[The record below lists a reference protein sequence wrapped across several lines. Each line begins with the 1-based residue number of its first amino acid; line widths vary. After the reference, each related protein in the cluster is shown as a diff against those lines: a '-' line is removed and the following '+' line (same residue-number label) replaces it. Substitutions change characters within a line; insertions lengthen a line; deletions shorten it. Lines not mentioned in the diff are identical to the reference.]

1 MDKKFKY
8 SIRFLSLFISMII
21 ITSPCFSQ
29 GNRTDRE
36 DRIRRRED
44 STTYRDDTIIR
55 WEDTIRYREDS
66 IIYRDDTITYRDEL
80 MRYFEDS
87 AYYRFGEAVNGIYV
101 IRLQNQEYINAH
113 IIIDNSPELNISR
126 ILGNVAIGGVVIIT
140 SFFLPMLAPSLP
152 PLMAVIVTSI
162 NTANVVQASLA
173 GAAISAGISGVT
185 TYIASGGDPNETF
198 NKAIEGASEGFKW
211 GAVLSYGTQLSSVA
225 FKVRNATVITKN
237 LHLAG
242 KTHPVSGVPMVER
255 IVRHNGKFYKGVF
268 PEFPSKFNA
277 TLQNNLFRASNPRQF
292 AECNR
297 QLVEAIRSNNQLAR
311 SFNAVQRQQIMKG
324 LTPEGFTWHHNEIAG
339 RMQLVDFEL
348 HWKTGHTGGQ
358 AIWGGGT
365 GFR

>member
-8 SIRFLSLFISMII
+8 PVKFLSLFLSMVIIS
-21 ITSPCFSQ
+21 SPCFSQ
-29 GNRTDRE
+29 DNRTDRE
-36 DRIRRRED
+36 DRIRRRQD
-44 STTYRDDTIIR
+44 SITYQDDTTTR
-55 WEDTIRYREDS
+55 RDDTIRYREDS
-66 IIYRDDTITYRDEL
+66 IIYRDETITYRDEL
-80 MRYFEDS
+80 IRYFEDT
-87 AYYRFGEAVNGIYV
+87 AYYRFGESINGIYV

-140 SFFLPMLAPSLP
+140 SFFLPMLIPNSLQV
-152 PLMAVIVTSI
+152 LATIVININAVS
-162 NTANVVQASLA
+162 VVQTSLA

-211 GAVLSYGTQLSSVA
+211 GAVLSYGTQFSSVA
-225 FKVRNATVITKN
+225 FRVRNATVITRN

-242 KTHPVSGVPMVER
+242 KTHPESGVPMVER
-255 IVRHNGKFYKGVF
+255 IVGYNGRFYKGVF

-277 TLQNNLFRASNPRQF
+277 TLQNYLFTASNSQQF

-297 QLVEAIRSNNQLAR
+297 QLMEAIRSNNQLAQ
-311 SFNAVQRQQIMKG
+311 SFNAIQRQQIMRG

-339 RMQLVDFEL
+339 RMQLVDFEM
-348 HWKTGHTGGQ
+348 HWKTGHTGGR
-358 AIWGGGT
+358 AIWG
-365 GFR
+365 